1 MVSFFQTSPEPL
13 SRTPPPTTL
22 PHLIAPDPTH
32 PERSNPKL
40 SSLPCRPL
48 SPLALL
54 LPSVPRHHLPA
65 CRHRRSGHPP
75 YSPPSLRWSGSAI
88 SALRCGRPGRAA
100 RRGPLPRRDSS
111 RPPRGGEDG
120 AEPGLSSRC
129 RGVPVPIGGEGA
141 ARWRAP
147 SRRRYDVTREQPRLA
162 DLFSPCFIPLSP
174 LQSHLIV
181 TRQVSERLFYI

>member
-54 LPSVPRHHLPA
+54 LPSVPRHHLPV
-65 CRHRRSGHPP
+65 CRHRRSGHPLCT
-75 YSPPSLRWSGSAI
+75 PPSPRWSGSAI

-100 RRGPLPRRDSS
+100 RRGPLPDATPPTLLAEARTEPSQAWAPAVVVCHS
-111 RPPRGGEDG
+111 RPPT
-120 AEPGLSSRC
+120 C
-129 RGVPVPIGGEGA
+129 
-141 ARWRAP
+141 
-147 SRRRYDVTREQPRLA
+147 Q
-162 DLFSPCFIPLSP
+162 LFF
-174 LQSHLIV
+174 V
-181 TRQVSERLFYI
+181 KVAK